1 MSNLLPNEGYFYAP
15 DTPVEDILLGQRE
28 RGETLESY
36 PLVEKVIEWFD
47 LQIVETQKLTN
58 LDVES
63 AVPIESQVIAFQ
75 ELSGLLKA
83 KKGDLENLV
92 SHYVKNRKK

>member
-1 MSNLLPNEGYFYAP
+1 MDLVPNEGVFYAP

-47 LQIVETQKLTN
+47 LQITETQKLTN
-58 LDVES
+58 IDVES
-63 AVPIESQVIAFQ
+63 AVPVESQLIALQ
-75 ELSGLLKA
+75 ELVGLLES

-92 SHYVKNRKK
+92 SHYVKSRKK

>member
-1 MSNLLPNEGYFYAP
+1 MDLLLNEGAFYAP
-15 DTPVEDILLGQRE
+15 DAPVEDILLGQRE

-47 LQIVETQKLTN
+47 LQIVESQKLTN

-63 AVPIESQVIAFQ
+63 SVPVEAQIIALQ
-75 ELSGLLKA
+75 ELVGLLEA

-92 SHYVKNRKK
+92 AHYVKNRKK